1 MSDWTEAQEW
11 EKVWHSNCVN
21 SYGEET
27 KQFTYA
33 KKMGLRLAPNEK
45 TPYNYSFNGESV
57 VDLGCGPYPIF
68 LKCQGLS
75 KMVGVDPCPYP
86 DWVYSRFKEA
96 NIISVRISG
105 EEFITNDIFDECW
118 IYNLLQHVQNPEL
131 VIRNALRVSK
141 ILRLF
146 EWIENGISPGH
157 PQNLTEKDLNKWLGG
172 NGKVEIINENGCVG
186 KCYYGIFKGNHYG
199 E

>member
-33 KKMGLRLAPNEK
+33 KKMGLKLTPNEK
-45 TPYNYSFNGESV
+45 TPYNYELGNISV
-57 VDLGCGPYPIF
+57 LDAGGGPYSIL
-68 LKCQGLS
+68 LKCTGFSSAL
-75 KMVGVDPCPYP
+75 VVDPCDYP
-86 DWVYSRFKEA
+86 EWVYGRYESAKIDYMQMA
-96 NIISVRISG
+96 G
-105 EEFITNDIFDECW
+105 EDFIAIRTYDEVW
-118 IYNLLQHVQNPEL
+118 MYNVLQHVESPSL
-131 VIRNALRVSK
+131 VIQNVLKAGKLIR
-141 ILRLF
+141 IF

-172 NGKVEIINENGCVG
+172 NGKVETINENGCVG